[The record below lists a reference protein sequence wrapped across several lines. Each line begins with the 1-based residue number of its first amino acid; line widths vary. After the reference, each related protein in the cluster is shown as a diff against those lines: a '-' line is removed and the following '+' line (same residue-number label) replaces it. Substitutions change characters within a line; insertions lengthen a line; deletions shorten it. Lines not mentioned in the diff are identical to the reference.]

1 MEMKGKREV
10 NIVPTDAALIAL
22 FEARDEQAITKTQQ
36 AYGGFCYSIAYRIL
50 GNAQDA
56 EECVNDAM
64 LCLWNVIP
72 TAKPKS
78 FRAYLITVIKNLALD
93 RAAAAQ
99 AGKRGGNAARTSL
112 EALSEVLPATDDT
125 ALAAEQ
131 RALKAALGRFLAGL
145 PQETR
150 IIFIERYWFMS
161 TVPEIAA
168 EHGMGQ
174 SAVKMT
180 LSRTR
185 KKLEKYLKEEELL

>member
-1 MEMKGKREV
+1 M
-10 NIVPTDAALIAL
+10 PTDANLIAL
-22 FEARDEQAITKTQQ
+22 FESRDEQAIAKTQQ

-50 GNAQDA
+50 GNEQDA

-72 TAKPKS
+72 TVKPKS

-93 RAAAAQ
+93 RAAADQ
-99 AGKRGGNAARTSL
+99 AKKRGGNAAHTSL
-112 EALSEVLPATDDT
+112 ETLSDVLPAADDT

-131 RALKAALGRFLAGL
+131 RALKEALGRFLAEL

-150 IIFIERYWFMS
+150 IIFVERYWFMS
-161 TVPEIAA
+161 TVPEIAE

-185 KKLEKYLKEEELL
+185 KKLEKFLKGEGLL